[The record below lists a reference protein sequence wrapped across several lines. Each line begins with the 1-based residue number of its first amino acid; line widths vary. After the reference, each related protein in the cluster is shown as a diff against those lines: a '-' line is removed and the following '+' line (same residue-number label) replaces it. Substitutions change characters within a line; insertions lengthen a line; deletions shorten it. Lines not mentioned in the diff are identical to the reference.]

1 MKVAVPTYVRRHR
14 ILETAIYRRIYMIYM
29 TYQVVIAVLPF
40 LLLGVAGIANQ
51 ALAWGDSGEWGQGGS
66 EYYQNSCGYNCRTG
80 EGDYHSYR
88 YLVGFQDG
96 VQDAQAG
103 NAYDCQIGYQT
114 INYCNGYSAG
124 FYSVNSNQ
132 EPEQQQNQE
141 SQSSSTSTSYSQSNP
156 HTTIY
161 NVLPS
166 DQGQGYNI

>member
-1 MKVAVPTYVRRHR
+1 MRYKIVIVAFP
-14 ILETAIYRRIYMIYM
+14 L
-29 TYQVVIAVLPF
+29 
-40 LLLGVAGIANQ
+40 LLLGIAGIANQ
-51 ALAWGDSGEWGQGGS
+51 ALAWGDWGGGGSYGGQGGS
-66 EYYQNSCGYNCRTG
+66 EYYQSCGYNCRS
-80 EGDYHSYR
+80 EGSYR

-124 FYSVNSNQ
+124 FYSLNNNQ

-156 HTTIY
+156 HITIY

-166 DQGQGYNI
+166 DQGQNKATIDVR